1 MNQKEFEAAIAKAV
15 SEAIASKDAQI
26 AALKAASVRAMSYR
40 VSEKNAVSVY
50 GFGRFPVTLYASN
63 MVRFLNEKA
72 AIIAFMEENKTKL
85 VWTKG
90 SLPGVDAPAK
100 VG

>member
-1 MNQKEFEAAIAKAV
+1 MNQKEIEAAIAKAV

-26 AALKAASVRAMSYR
+26 AALKAASQRAMSYK
-40 VSEKNAVSVY
+40 VSEKGAVGVY

-63 MVRFLNEKA
+63 MVRFLAEKD
-72 AIIAFMEENKTKL
+72 AILAFMQANASKL

-90 SLPGVDAPAK
+90 SLAGQDAPAK
-100 VG
+100 IG